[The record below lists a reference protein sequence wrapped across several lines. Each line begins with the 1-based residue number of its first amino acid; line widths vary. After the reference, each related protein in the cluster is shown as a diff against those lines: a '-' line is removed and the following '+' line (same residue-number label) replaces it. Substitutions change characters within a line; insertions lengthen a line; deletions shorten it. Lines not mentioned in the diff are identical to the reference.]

1 MRETINAFSRRV
13 LCIPI
18 REAEYLT
25 VSRDFTLSANERRVL
40 DVIWRE
46 GPIAR
51 QDVAL
56 RTGLTAASVTRL
68 TQHLDEGGLIV
79 SGFEKTGSRGNQR
92 QPVSIN
98 PDAALSFGVSF
109 SHTFLEVGLMNLG
122 GELIDSAR
130 HPLREATAQ
139 EIAITAKAGVDRLLS
154 KRRINKSKIIG
165 IGFALPGDFALEAPF
180 LQAHAYF
187 PHLRGVDIL
196 SVLKSHFDFECF
208 VENDCN
214 TAAFGERVLGFG
226 KSYGTFLSVFLG
238 HGIGSGLILNGD
250 LMRGVNGNAGAI
262 GYVYPMDQPRPSG
275 QDLFETLQA
284 AGLKVSDFDDYE
296 PLSANAAPALSE
308 WFVRAGRQ
316 LCDGL
321 SIAARL
327 FDPEAIIL
335 GGRIPPHFLQAL
347 VDHID
352 EDLFCAAG
360 APLRKPV
367 IHASELGPKA
377 GVIGAA
383 ALPVYHTY
391 LKSDVPTARDNYVN
405 GRR

>member
-1 MRETINAFSRRV
+1 MEKT
-13 LCIPI
+13 
-18 REAEYLT
+18 EAMSASALN
-25 VSRDFTLSANERRVL
+25 LSANERRVL

-51 QDVAL
+51 QDVAG

-68 TQHLDEGGLIV
+68 TRHLDEEGLIR
-79 SGFEKTGSRGNQR
+79 SGVEKTGSRGNPR
-92 QPVSIN
+92 QPVTIN
-98 PDAALSFGVSF
+98 PDGALSFGVSF
-109 SHTFLEVGLMNLG
+109 SHTFIEVGLMNLG
-122 GELIDSAR
+122 GDLIDSVR
-130 HPLREATAQ
+130 YPLREASAP
-139 EIAITAKAGVDRLLS
+139 EIAVTAKSGVEELLS
-154 KRRINKSKIIG
+154 ARRVNLAKIIG
-165 IGFALPGDFALEAPF
+165 IGFALPGDFASEAPF

-187 PHLRGVDIL
+187 PALKDVDIL
-196 SVLKSHFDFECF
+196 SELKRHFDFETF

-226 KSYGTFLSVFLG
+226 KEYSTFLSIFLG
-238 HGIGSGLILNGD
+238 HGIGSGLILDGD

-262 GYVYPMDQPRPSG
+262 GYMYPMDQPRPSG

-284 AGLKVSDFDDYE
+284 AGLEIIDFDDFE
-296 PLSANAAPALSE
+296 TLAVDADPALSE
-308 WFVRAGRQ
+308 WFVRAGAQ
-316 LCDGL
+316 LCEGL

-335 GGRIPPHFLQAL
+335 GGRVPSSFLQAL

-352 EDLFCAAG
+352 VDAFCAAG

-367 IHASELGPKA
+367 IHASKLGPKA

-383 ALPVYHTY
+383 ALPIYHTY
-391 LKSDVPTARDNYVN
+391 LKSDVPSARDNYVN